1 VFYMLIKIIKWASIP
16 ILLLASM
23 LSRFTDSY
31 ELLVDLLICLAATVI
46 ALRAVRLKDYVLAA
60 GFVAVAIVFSPFLL
74 VSKIF
79 LLMILACTASLITVF
94 AAFRTQ
100 PLPVR

>member
-1 VFYMLIKIIKWASIP
+1 MFYMVIKIIKWTSIP

-23 LSRFTDSY
+23 LSRFTASY

-46 ALRAVRLKDYVLAA
+46 ALWAVRSKDYVLAA

-79 LLMILACTASLITVF
+79 LLMILTCTASLITVF
-94 AAFRTQ
+94 NAFRRQT
-100 PLPVR
+100 LPVR

>member
-1 VFYMLIKIIKWASIP
+1 VFYMLITFITWASIP

-23 LSRFTDSY
+23 LSRFTASY
-31 ELLVDLLICLAATVI
+31 EFLVDLLICLAATII
-46 ALRAVRLKDYVLAA
+46 ALWAVRSKKYVLAA

-79 LLMILACTASLITVF
+79 LLMILTCTASLITAF
-94 AAFRTQ
+94 ATFRKQ

>member
-1 VFYMLIKIIKWASIP
+1 MFYMVIKIIKWTSIP

-23 LSRFTDSY
+23 LSRFTASY

-46 ALRAVRLKDYVLAA
+46 ALWAVRSKDYVLAA

-79 LLMILACTASLITVF
+79 LLMILTCTASLITVF
-94 AAFRTQ
+94 TAFRRQ

>member
-1 VFYMLIKIIKWASIP
+1 MFYMLIKIIKWASIP

-46 ALRAVRLKDYVLAA
+46 ALRTVRLKDYVLAA

-74 VSKIF
+74 ASKIF
-79 LLMILACTASLITVF
+79 LLMILTCTASLTTVF
-94 AAFRTQ
+94 NAFRTQ